1 MEKFL
6 NIIAWAISIV
16 FHPLG
21 MTVVGCAIYIYCY
34 LTPFFP
40 IQNDYFKIIL
50 DYCLP
55 VFALYYLLPIIL
67 CSVYALFFRKN
78 FDLNS
83 KRHRLVMLCIVI
95 LSYSTNLLF
104 NGLNTYILNE
114 YLVCCNCLL
123 VIALVISYSWRISLH
138 TIGIG
143 GVIGLLC
150 YLQICQPFASA
161 VALSLL
167 PPILVVA
174 GLIGSA
180 RLQLNAHTPL
190 QVYVGY
196 LVGIVGVC
204 AGMAVTSAL

>member
-143 GVIGLLC
+143 GILGLL
-150 YLQICQPFASA
+150 LFFQLFQDQAFSST
-161 VALSLL
+161 ALTLI
-167 PPILVVA
+167 PVTIITA
-174 GLIGSA
+174 GVIGSA
-180 RLQLNAHTPL
+180 RLYLNAHTPL
-190 QVYVGY
+190 QIYTGY
-196 LVGIVGVC
+196 IVGIVGMC
-204 AGMAVTSAL
+204 LGMILF